1 MSAEGCSR
9 MFHLDGHR
17 AAVTGA
23 ASGIGHAVTCA
34 LLAQGAEVL
43 LIDRDPALLKQAMQ
57 DLAPDQQARAHA
69 SLADITDADRL
80 KELLTGFGPLDAIFA
95 NAGISGGPGFG
106 TPAGQESGVLE
117 RQSMDHWRQVLD
129 VNLMGTVQTLQ
140 AALPVLR
147 RGGGGRMVVT
157 ASVAGLQAEPFV
169 SYAYAMAKT
178 AVVRLVQQT
187 ALELAPQGITVNA
200 IAPGFIRTGIA
211 DGRLHDPQT
220 SASLQRLIPLGRL
233 GNPSDLGGLAAFLAS
248 RSSDYITGAVIPVD
262 GGYLLN
268 PKGHL
273 TC

>member
-1 MSAEGCSR
+1 MSAEGCPR

-23 ASGIGHAVTCA
+23 ASGIGHAVACA
-34 LLAQGAEVL
+34 LLGQGAEVL
-43 LIDRDPALLKQAMQ
+43 MIDRDPASLEQAMQ
-57 DLAPDQQARAHA
+57 DLGSDRRTRAHTG
-69 SLADITDADRL
+69 LADITDAERL
-80 KELLTGFGPLDAIFA
+80 KELLIGFGPLDSIFA

-129 VNLMGTVQTLQ
+129 VNLMGTVHTLQ

-157 ASVAGLQAEPFV
+157 ASVAGVQAEPFV

-200 IAPGFIRTGIA
+200 MAPGFIRTGIA
-211 DGRLHDPQT
+211 NGRLHDPQT

-233 GNPSDLGGLAAFLAS
+233 GDPSDLDGLAVFLAS